1 MHVIQS
7 FRTHHVPN
15 WITSCVESVTRWA
28 RHLGYS
34 YEFADDTLLDRV
46 PDWYREKVRAKTPVV
61 TDLARLLW
69 IQEKLAQGG
78 VDVVAWLDADT
89 FIFAPSDLEI
99 EVLGSCVFGYEY
111 WLQQNK
117 YGKPVVRKN
126 VHNAY
131 CAFRPNCPVL
141 PFLIDSVEKLISK
154 IDPDF
159 IAPQFVGPKLLTSL
173 HNTVGFNVD
182 PRFGAVSPGLS
193 ECVLSGSDGSVL
205 GERAVKMR
213 AANLCLTLS
222 DEIEHELLISNLQR
236 FDGGL

>member
-1 MHVIQS
+1 MIQS
-7 FRTHHVPN
+7 FRTHNVPH
-15 WITSCVESVTRWA
+15 WIARCVESVTRWA
-28 RHLGYS
+28 THLGYR
-34 YEFADDTLLDRV
+34 YEFVDDALLDRV
-46 PDWYREKVRAKTPVV
+46 PDWYREKVRAKTPLV

-69 IQEKLAQGG
+69 IREKLAQGG

-89 FIFAPSDLEI
+89 LVFAPNDLEI
-99 EVLGSCVFGYEY
+99 EVVGSCVFGYEY
-111 WLQQNK
+111 WLQQNRH
-117 YGKPVVRKN
+117 GKPVVRNN

-141 PFLIDSVEKLISK
+141 PFLIESIERLVSQ

-182 PRFGAVSPGLS
+182 PRFGAVSPDLS
-193 ECVLSGSDGSVL
+193 ERVLGGHDGSIL
-205 GERAVKMR
+205 GERVSKMR

-236 FDGGL
+236 FDSGL